1 MRPRE
6 RRETGEQDLFR
17 SRLDQI
23 IDMKHPLATLART
36 VDWRFLECRF
46 GEVYTD
52 DPGHLPL
59 PTRLMAG
66 LAILKHTYDLS
77 DEVLCERWVE
87 NPYYQYFCGEEFFQH
102 RLVFDRSSLTRWRNR
117 MGEER
122 LQALLQESLAV
133 ATKTKAIK
141 PSELSRV
148 IVDTTV
154 QPKNVTFPTDAKLLN
169 RAREK
174 LVRLAQLRGVTL
186 RQSYARVGKFALIQH
201 QRYAHAKQFKR
212 ANRMLKKLRTY
223 LGRVIRDIGRR
234 IEGDSG
240 HEAAFAQLL
249 LLARR
254 VREQK
259 QHQRGPKVYS
269 LHAPE
274 VECIGKGKAHR
285 PYEFGV
291 KVSVATTIGH
301 AKGGQFVTHAKALPG
316 NPYDGH
322 TLATV
327 IPNMEELVGNTLE
340 RILTDKGY
348 RGHNAPPDY
357 KFRVFI
363 SGQKRGVT
371 PGIKRQLRRRSAVE
385 PVIGHLK
392 AEHRMGRNYLWYRRG
407 DAANAILAAVGYNF
421 RRLIR
426 WLSILLRQILA
437 ALLAEPLIKP
447 SLRVGFFTDD
457 SLIGAR
463 STRA

>member
-6 RRETGEQDLFR
+6 RRESGEQDLFR
-17 SRLDQI
+17 SRLDQVI
-23 IDMKHPLATLART
+23 NMDHALVKLART
-36 VDWRFLECRF
+36 IDWGFLEEKF
-46 GEVYTD
+46 GAVYAD
-52 DPGHLPL
+52 GSGRPPL

-66 LAILKHTYDLS
+66 LAILKHTYNLS
-77 DEVLCERWVE
+77 DEVVCEQWIE

-102 RLVFDRSSLTRWRNR
+102 RLPLDRSSMTNWRNR

-133 ATKTKAIK
+133 ATKTGAMK

-154 QPKNVTFPTDAKLLN
+154 QPKNITFPTDAKLLN

-174 LVRLAQLRGVTL
+174 LVTLAKQLGVEL
-186 RQSYARVGKFALIQH
+186 RQSYTRVGKFALIQH

-212 ANRMLKKLRTY
+212 ANRALKTLKTY
-223 LGRVIRDIGRR
+223 LGRVIRDLARR
-234 IEGDSG
+234 IEGKADLVG
-240 HEAAFAQLL
+240 EIVLPRMLA
-249 LLARR
+249 LARR
-254 VREQK
+254 VLDQK

-291 KVSVATTIGH
+291 KVSVATTLSH
-301 AKGGQFVTHAKALPG
+301 AKGGQFVTHVKALPG

-322 TLATV
+322 TLETV
-327 IPNMEELVGNTLE
+327 IPEMEALIGNIIERLVL
-340 RILTDKGY
+340 DKGY

-363 SGQKRGVT
+363 SGQKRRVT
-371 PGIKRQLRRRSAVE
+371 PQIKREMRRRSAIE

-392 AEHRMGRNYLWYRRG
+392 SEHRMGRNHLFHRPG
-407 DAANAILAAVGYNF
+407 DATNAVLAAAGYNF
-421 RRLIR
+421 RRPIP
-426 WLSILLRQILA
+426 WLTLLLRQILIALTA
-437 ALLAEPLIKP
+437 ALQPVPI
-447 SLRVGFFTDD
+447 
-457 SLIGAR
+457 
-463 STRA
+463 

>member
-6 RRETGEQDLFR
+6 RRESGKQDLFR

-23 IDMKHPLATLART
+23 IDLKHPLVKLAGR
-36 VDWRFLECRF
+36 VDWGFLEGRF
-46 GEVYTD
+46 GEVYSD
-52 DPGHLPL
+52 EPGHPPL

-87 NPYYQYFCGEEFFQH
+87 NPYYQYFCGEAFFQH

-122 LQALLQESLAV
+122 LQALIQESLSVAV
-133 ATKTKAIK
+133 KTEAIK
-141 PSELSRV
+141 PRELSQV

-154 QPKNVTFPTDAKLLN
+154 QPKNVMFPTDAKLLN

-174 LVRLAQLRGVTL
+174 LVRLAHIHGVGL
-186 RQSYARVGKFALIQH
+186 RQSYTRVGKFALIGH

-212 ANRMLKKLRTY
+212 AKRMLKKLRTY
-223 LGRVIRDIGRR
+223 LGRVIRDIARK
-234 IEGDSG
+234 IEGNG
-240 HEAAFAQLL
+240 GLEVKFAKLL
-249 LLARR
+249 SLARR
-254 VREQK
+254 VRDQ
-259 QHQRGPKVYS
+259 QPRQRGPKVYS

-274 VECIGKGKAHR
+274 VECIGKGKAHK

-291 KVSVATTIGH
+291 KVSVATTLSH
-301 AKGGQFVTHAKALPG
+301 ARGGQFVTHAKALPG

-322 TLATV
+322 TLQTV
-327 IPNMEELVGNTLE
+327 IPDMEALHGNTIA
-340 RILTDKGY
+340 RIFADRGY

-363 SGQKRGVT
+363 SGQKRRVT
-371 PGIKRQLRRRSAVE
+371 PQIKRALRRRSAVE

-392 AEHRMGRNYLWYRRG
+392 AEHRMGRNYLWFRKG
-407 DAANAILAAVGYNF
+407 DAANAVLAAAGYNF

-426 WLSILLRQILA
+426 WLAFLLSQIL
-437 ALLAEPLIKP
+437 
-447 SLRVGFFTDD
+447 
-457 SLIGAR
+457 GAMFGEILNCP
-463 STRA
+463 A

>member
-1 MRPRE
+1 M
-6 RRETGEQDLFR
+6 
-17 SRLDQI
+17 
-23 IDMKHPLATLART
+23 HPLVTLART
-36 VDWRFLECRF
+36 VDWGFLERRF

-52 DPGHLPL
+52 DPGGPPL

-87 NPYYQYFCGEEFFQH
+87 NPYYQFFCGEEFFQH

-122 LQALLQESLAV
+122 LQALIQESLSV
-133 ATKTKAIK
+133 ASRTKAIK

-174 LVRLAQLRGVTL
+174 LVRLAQLTGVGL

-212 ANRMLKKLRTY
+212 ANRMLKKLRTL
-223 LGRVIRDIGRR
+223 LGRVIRDIGRK
-234 IEGDSG
+234 IENNGAL
-240 HEAAFAQLL
+240 EAKFASLL
-249 LLARR
+249 SLARR
-254 VREQK
+254 VREQ
-259 QHQRGPKVYS
+259 QQRQRGPKVYS

-291 KVSVATTIGH
+291 KVSVATTLRH
-301 AKGGQFVTHAKALPG
+301 SKGGQFVTHVKALPG

-327 IPNMEELVGNTLE
+327 IPDMEALVGNTI
-340 RILTDKGY
+340 RRVFADKGY

-357 KFRVFI
+357 QFRIFTA
-363 SGQKRGVT
+363 GQTRRVT
-371 PGIKRQLRRRSAVE
+371 PKIKRELRRRSAVE

-392 AEHRMGRNYLWYRRG
+392 AEHRMGRNYLRYRQG
-407 DAANAILAAVGYNF
+407 DAINALMAAAGYNF
-421 RRLIR
+421 RLLIR
-426 WLSILLRQILA
+426 WLRLLLFKFMT
-437 ALLAEPLIKP
+437 ALLGRHQLAPARNRYSSQTTKSPFGALNTRLSSPRRRGP
-447 SLRVGFFTDD
+447 S
-457 SLIGAR
+457 
-463 STRA
+463 

>member
-23 IDMKHPLATLART
+23 IDMKHPLVTLAQT
-36 VDWRFLECRF
+36 VDWGFLEGRF

-52 DPGHLPL
+52 DPGHPPL

-87 NPYYQYFCGEEFFQH
+87 NPYYQFFCGEEFFQH

-122 LQALLQESLAV
+122 LQALLQESLSV
-133 ATKTKAIK
+133 ATRTKAIK

-154 QPKNVTFPTDAKLLN
+154 QPKNVMFPTDAKLLN

-174 LVRLAQLRGVTL
+174 LVQLAKLAGLNL

-223 LGRVIRDIGRR
+223 LGRVIRDIRR
-234 IEGDSG
+234 KIAGDAG
-240 HEAAFAQLL
+240 LEVKFEQLL
-249 LLARR
+249 MLARR
-254 VREQK
+254 VREQ
-259 QHQRGPKVYS
+259 QQRQRGPKVYS

-291 KVSVATTIGH
+291 KVSVATTLSH
-301 AKGGQFVTHAKALPG
+301 AKGGQFVTHVKALPG

-327 IPNMEELVGNTLE
+327 IPDMEALVGNTIA
-340 RILTDKGY
+340 RILADRGY

-371 PGIKRQLRRRSAVE
+371 PSIKRALRRRAAVE

-392 AEHRMGRNYLWYRRG
+392 AEHRMGRNYLWFRRG
-407 DAANAILAAVGYNF
+407 DANNAVLAAVGYNF

-426 WLSILLRQILA
+426 WLRLLLCQILA
-437 ALLAEPLIKP
+437 ALFAEPLIIP
-447 SLRVGFFTDD
+447 
-457 SLIGAR
+457 A
-463 STRA
+463 